1 MQIIEQSVEYWG
13 LCPVDHER
21 TIKRIERAAR
31 VCYRSEPKEDSAEQ
45 FIAKRMAP
53 EIPHS
58 AIMEHSNIVVAIK
71 VPPDAL
77 RFLRLSKAYES
88 RWINQEVKD
97 DILYLYG
104 NLRAF
109 MERLETRDPK
119 VVWENLETAGFILI
133 PPENQPR
140 RMQRVTVKLTTDRA
154 ILAEITRH
162 RDDVGFCV
170 QSQRYVDY
178 LKEILY
184 VKPSW
189 YDEAPGAARDFF
201 HNSCIENEK
210 QYRRLR
216 EYNLPPQHAR
226 VLLNNQTATEIVM
239 TAYLPQW
246 DFMFKLRRAPG
257 AYPQMITLM
266 NDVHTLFQNEGLVV

>member
-1 MQIIEQSVEYWG
+1 MQIIEQSVELWG
-13 LCPVDHER
+13 LCPSDYER

-45 FIAKRMAP
+45 FVAKRMAP
-53 EIPHS
+53 ETPHS
-58 AIMEHSNIVVAIK
+58 AIMEHSNIVAAISI
-71 VPPDAL
+71 PTDAL
-77 RFLRLSKAYES
+77 KFMRLSKMYES
-88 RWINQEVKD
+88 RWITQEVVGEA
-97 DILYLYG
+97 LYIYG

-109 MERLETRDPK
+109 MEQINTRDAK
-119 VVWENLETAGFILI
+119 DVYYQLQSAGFILV

-140 RMQRVTVKLTTDRA
+140 HMRRVTVKLITDRA

-162 RDDVGFCV
+162 RNDVGFCV

-184 VKPSW
+184 IKPSW
-189 YDEAPGAARDFF
+189 YVDAPGAVRDFF
-201 HNSCIENEK
+201 YNACSENEK

-226 VLLNNQTATEIVM
+226 TVLNNQTATEIVM

-246 DFMFKLRRAPG
+246 DFVFKLRRAPG
-257 AYPQMITLM
+257 AYPQMIDIM
-266 NDVHTLFQNEGLVV
+266 DEVYSNFQREGLN